1 MRLFPGLSLLAL
13 LMQVDASAQV
23 LTPEDSLSA
32 GLIRRDA
39 ATVLSG
45 YGEVRVSYHQQSNT
59 GIANV
64 PRAVLFLGHRFSERI
79 SLFSEFELE
88 DARVSTGDDENGSGE
103 FAIEQLVLKFDLDR
117 DLYVLAGLLIPR
129 IGIINENHLP
139 TTFDGTDRPLTEQL
153 LIPSVWREIGV
164 CFYGTAHGLGGLNW
178 SLGVLNGLSS
188 EHFENGSG
196 IRGGRGE
203 GSNASVANLA
213 ITGSL
218 LEYAGSFRF
227 QLSGYY
233 GGSAGLTPR
242 EADSLQLSSGAFGT
256 AVGLVEADAQFNS
269 RILSA
274 RALATWTS
282 IPDAEA
288 INRAYAN
295 NTPSAMAGGYVEAA
309 VDLLEW
315 AHRDTKKELR
325 LFARAEHIDLEA
337 SLPDNA
343 ITTGTNVI
351 DRISTG
357 LCYQPVGGVVIKADV
372 TVNTTGDPNPALYI
386 NPYPQAQPF
395 FNTNSFVNIGLGY
408 SF

>member
-1 MRLFPGLSLLAL
+1 MRTIPSLSLIAV
-13 LMQVDASAQV
+13 LMHMGASAQV
-23 LTPEDSLSA
+23 LTPEDSLNA

-39 ATVLSG
+39 TTVLSG
-45 YGEVRVSYHQQSNT
+45 YGEVKVSYHQQSNT
-59 GIANV
+59 GVANV
-64 PRAVLFLGHRFSERI
+64 PRAVLFIGHRFSERI
-79 SLFSEFELE
+79 SLFSELELE
-88 DARVSTGDDENGSGE
+88 DARVAGGDEAGGGE
-103 FAIEQLVLKFDLDR
+103 FAVEQLVLKFDLDR

-153 LIPSVWREIGV
+153 LIPSVWREIGACV
-164 CFYGTAHGLGGLNW
+164 YGTSHGLGGLNW

-188 EHFENGSG
+188 EDFENGSG

-203 GSNASVANLA
+203 GSHASAANLA

-218 LEYAGSFRF
+218 LEYAGAFRF
-227 QLSGYY
+227 QVSGYY

-256 AVGLVEADAQFNS
+256 AVGLVEGDVQFNS
-269 RILSA
+269 RILST

-282 IPDAEA
+282 IPEAEA

-315 AHRDTKKELR
+315 ARRDAKKELR
-325 LFARAEHIDLEA
+325 LFTRVEHIDLEA

-357 LCYQPVGGVVIKADV
+357 LTYQPVGGVVIKADV
-372 TVNTTGDPNPALYI
+372 TVDSTGDPNPALYI

-395 FNTNSFVNIGLGY
+395 FNTNTFVNIGLGY